1 MAFHKDLGQSKHA
14 IQIFIR
20 LMEPIWWNKGNKKTN
35 FKSWW
40 NHWNIARQFNQNIGA
55 DATPSINEQDSWLR
69 GPCFGV
75 QDHVLIEENQVLDF
89 ADHVLK
95 VNQQHS
101 QKDPLL
107 EEKDHVS
114 EIEIKDL
121 DGRLKHDIICVSKIL
136 IEGTCI
142 ERKKN
147 N

>member
-1 MAFHKDLGQSKHA
+1 
-14 IQIFIR
+14 
-20 LMEPIWWNKGNKKTN
+20 
-35 FKSWW
+35 
-40 NHWNIARQFNQNIGA
+40 
-55 DATPSINEQDSWLR
+55 
-69 GPCFGV
+69 
-75 QDHVLIEENQVLDF
+75 LDF